1 MQDIF
6 EQVDEQLEADRVQKF
21 WEANRSRLIGGL
33 VLFFGML
40 FAYVGWQEY
49 QLRQSQAASQQF
61 MLAEELFNKQDTAN
75 GQKALQTLLQSHS
88 GHGYALFGRFLQAR
102 LLADAGNREGALEQL
117 ALLVKESSL
126 PLLADLA
133 LLNAAYLTADQAEQA
148 EPFLARID
156 AHSPYRAHALELQ
169 GLLAA
174 QRGDQQT
181 AITRY
186 REARAMALE
195 GTLRSRL
202 ESRLERMGSEEK
214 K

>member
-6 EQVDEQLEADRVQKF
+6 EQVDEQLEADRVQKY
-21 WEANRSRLIGGL
+21 WETNRPRLIGGFA
-33 VLFFGML
+33 LFFVIL

-49 QLRQSQAASQQF
+49 QLRLNQAASQQF
-61 MLAEELFNKQDTAN
+61 MLTQDLFNKQDTAN
-75 GQKALQTLLQSHS
+75 GQKELQALLHGHS
-88 GHGYALFGRFLQAR
+88 GHGYALFGRFLQAK
-102 LLADAGNREGALEQL
+102 LLADGGNREAALEQL

-133 LLNAAYLTADQAEQA
+133 LLNAAYLTVDNAEQA
-148 EPFLARID
+148 EPFLARIN

-174 QRGDQQT
+174 QRGDQPA
-181 AITRY
+181 AIARY
-186 REARAMALE
+186 REARAIALE